1 MPAQLLT
8 RERQP
13 LAEDLFKEVIIW
25 RLPAP
30 LPGSTHPFKYRLALV
45 HAGQC
50 VLRYDNERGKGDHKH
65 VDGAETPVTFVDLAT
80 LFAQFHD
87 DIETWRYAHGNTD
100 DPR

>member
-1 MPAQLLT
+1 VS
-8 RERQP
+8 RIR
-13 LAEDLFKEVIIW
+13 

-45 HAGQC
+45 YAGQC

-87 DIETWRYAHGNTD
+87 DIETWRQAHGHTD
-100 DPR
+100 DPC